1 MADLSKL
8 ADILAASGKLC
19 KETAQALAAA
29 LARAVGADDGQK
41 KTADPGDVPTIPLDD
56 PLPYDDRQDDGSDAY
71 DPFERFDRTFF
82 DERIPAKRP
91 ERPAGP
97 AANSTVA
104 ARIAEMRRIPSR
116 RENRFKSR
124 EEIFYLQAK
133 YAENIEDDY
142 SSHHDMRWDAS
153 NRELGQYFSGFS
165 GMSVHSLRSYFT
177 WRTKLR
183 RGELTYGTLVFAFIY
198 TTELINLIGVKT
210 AEEAYF
216 KLRDFMTEYA
226 KLDQRMIPFIERW
239 LRGMVVCYGLPREL
253 FPPEKSRAAE
263 AHYAIIDDPNGSSD
277 DDLFASLNAL
287 SSYKP
292 EASRMY
298 KLYEHD
304 FKAIVTRVFRQ
315 VRNTSDPE
323 TFREKYVGPKKRIS
337 YEPFSP
343 ALYFERNRISRSYEL
358 SDYCSYTYS
367 RGRWYAERA
376 AHTAE
381 NSAALGALIKNTDF
395 LMRKYF
401 KVKSTLKS
409 DSLSEDEEKLIGSV
423 IARYLKEKREA
434 ERPEVRLDLSKLSG
448 IRASALE
455 TQNLL
460 LVPQENEGENG
471 DLGAADTAGSRNE
484 THPQEEM
491 KGLAAR
497 DNKTDTHA
505 ETAAGQ
511 TPQQNRASCG
521 IDLTEAER
529 LLLALL
535 IDGKPYQKELLT
547 AGVLP
552 SVAADSINE
561 KLMDVIN
568 DTAIIDNGE
577 KLEIIEDYVDELKG
591 ILGKV

>member
-56 PLPYDDRQDDGSDAY
+56 PLPYDEGQDDGSDAY

-82 DERIPAKRP
+82 DERIPAKRT

-97 AANSTVA
+97 AANSPVA

-226 KLDQRMIPFIERW
+226 KLDHRMIPFIERW
-239 LRGMVVCYGLPREL
+239 LRGMVVCYGLPKEL

-315 VRNTSDPE
+315 VRSTSDPE
-323 TFREKYVGPKKRIS
+323 AFREKYVGLKKRIS

-343 ALYFERNRISRSYEL
+343 ALYFERNRISRNYEL

-367 RGRWYAERA
+367 RAERA
-376 AHTAE
+376 AHNAE

-448 IRASALE
+448 IRAAALE

-460 LVPQENEGENG
+460 LVPQENEEENG
-471 DLGAADTAGSRNE
+471 DFGAADTAGSCNE
-484 THPQEEM
+484 TRRQEEM
-491 KGLAAR
+491 KELAAP
-497 DNKTDTHA
+497 NNGKDTHI
-505 ETAAGQ
+505 EITAGQ
-511 TPQQNRASCG
+511 PAEQNCTSFG
-521 IDLTEAER
+521 IELTEAER

-535 IDGKPYQKELLT
+535 IDGKPYQTELLT

-561 KLMDVIN
+561 KLMDILN

-577 KLEIIEDYVDELKG
+577 KLEIIEDYIDELKG
-591 ILGKV
+591 ILGKA